1 MAAGTVTVIGPYSL
15 DDTAQMATDLTSEA
29 GAIVKNITPIQDIK
43 SGNMFFLVN
52 TEA

>member
-15 DDTAQMATDLTSEA
+15 NDTATMATDLSTEA
-29 GAIVKNITPIQDIK
+29 GAIVKNITPLQDIK
-43 SGNMFFLVN
+43 SGDVYFFVC

>member
-15 DDTAQMATDLTSEA
+15 DDTATMATDLTAEA
-29 GAIVKNITPIQDIK
+29 GAIVKNITAVQDIK
-43 SGNMFFLVN
+43 SGDLYFFVC